1 MTDQLLKRYLLG
13 ELPVDEQRRL
23 EEMFFSEAEAFERLT
38 AIEDDLIDDYVCG
51 DLSRRQRERFETYFL
66 ISPERRERLALAE
79 ALVATV
85 SEQPASVA
93 EKQSSAPWWESILDF
108 LKLQNPTIRLAVVAA
123 SLVFLVYGTKETL
136 ENNNLRRQIYQL
148 QKAQESAKQASEQ
161 EMSQAL
167 ARNEQL
173 QKELQRSA
181 QREQELTSLL
191 EPPPQ
196 VLKAAT
202 RTRGGILQEQ
212 PMRDLQ
218 VTKDMYLVKLRL
230 EFDKATTFKTYRA
243 VLQPYSG
250 GDEIWSQG
258 HLQPQATHKAKVV
271 TLTLPASV
279 FAQAEEAV
287 QEYKLTLWGADTEEE
302 PQVVE
307 VYAFRVVKK

>member
-1 MTDQLLKRYLLG
+1 L
-13 ELPVDEQRRL
+13 V
-23 EEMFFSEAEAFERLT
+23 
-38 AIEDDLIDDYVCG
+38 
-51 DLSRRQRERFETYFL
+51 
-66 ISPERRERLALAE
+66 SPERRERLALAE
-79 ALVATV
+79 ALVASI
-85 SEQPASVA
+85 SEQPESVA
-93 EKQSSAPWWESILDF
+93 EKQPSAPWWESILDF
-108 LKLQNPTIRLAVVAA
+108 LKLQNPTIRFAMVAA

-148 QKAQESAKQASEQ
+148 QKAQENTRQTTEQ
-161 EMSQAL
+161 EISQAK
-167 ARNEQL
+167 ANNEQL
-173 QKELQRSA
+173 QHELATLRQQSA
-181 QREQELTSLL
+181 QREQELTNLL
-191 EPPPQ
+191 EPLPQ

-202 RTRGGILQEQ
+202 RTRGGTLQEQ
-212 PMRDLQ
+212 AMRDLR

-230 EFDKATTFKTYRA
+230 EFDKAATFKTYRA

-258 HLQPQATHKAKVV
+258 QLQPQATHKAKVI

-302 PQVVE
+302 PQIVE